1 MIESSSESDDEDLM
15 PAMKMEQKRVK
26 KLALSLRV
34 PFETAKQIDEI
45 THKRGIKNSALEV
58 ESDDE
63 IIMLN

>member
-34 PFETAKQIDEI
+34 PFETAK
-45 THKRGIKNSALEV
+45 
-58 ESDDE
+58 
-63 IIMLN
+63 